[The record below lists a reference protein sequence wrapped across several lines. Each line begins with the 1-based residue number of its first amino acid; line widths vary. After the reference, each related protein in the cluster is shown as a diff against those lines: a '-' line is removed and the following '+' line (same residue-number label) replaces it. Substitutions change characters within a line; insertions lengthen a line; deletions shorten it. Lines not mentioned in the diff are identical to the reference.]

1 MKIGMIGLGNMAD
14 AIIGGMLQKKVVKK
28 EELIGSAA
36 TERTVARMR
45 EKYGFHTTRDNREVA
60 READI
65 LILAVKPQ
73 FLEEVIVQIRD
84 CIREETLLI
93 TIAAGK
99 NIRWYEE
106 TFKRPIRLVRCMPNT
121 PALVGEGC
129 TAVCP
134 GEKVSEEENH
144 KKMKEGVMEEV
155 KHIFKPEFI
164 NRVDEM
170 IVFHALNQENI
181 RSITDIL
188 VDNFIKRVR
197 EQMHMELHIK
207 DEVVDFVSKKG
218 FDKDYGARPIRRAIQ
233 TEIEDVLAEAVLA
246 GEMAIGNEAEVAL
259 VRDGDRKKVFVQKIT
274 KK

>member
-134 GEKVSEEENH
+134 GEKVSEEETAYVLRLMGSFGSTCIIQESRMDAFSAVAGSSSAFVFMFMEALADGGVAAGMTREQAVASAAQAVLGSAKLLLETGSH
-144 KKMKEGVMEEV
+144 PGALKDMVCSPGGTTIQGVRMLEKEGMRGAVMDAVAACVE
-155 KHIFKPEFI
+155 
-164 NRVDEM
+164 R
-170 IVFHALNQENI
+170 
-181 RSITDIL
+181 
-188 VDNFIKRVR
+188 
-197 EQMHMELHIK
+197 
-207 DEVVDFVSKKG
+207 
-218 FDKDYGARPIRRAIQ
+218 ARQ
-233 TEIEDVLAEAVLA
+233 L
-246 GEMAIGNEAEVAL
+246 
-259 VRDGDRKKVFVQKIT
+259 
-274 KK
+274 

>member
-1 MKIGMIGLGNMAD
+1 
-14 AIIGGMLQKKVVKK
+14 
-28 EELIGSAA
+28 
-36 TERTVARMR
+36 
-45 EKYGFHTTRDNREVA
+45 
-60 READI
+60 
-65 LILAVKPQ
+65 
-73 FLEEVIVQIRD
+73 
-84 CIREETLLI
+84 
-93 TIAAGK
+93 
-99 NIRWYEE
+99 
-106 TFKRPIRLVRCMPNT
+106 
-121 PALVGEGC
+121 
-129 TAVCP
+129 
-134 GEKVSEEENH
+134 
-144 KKMKEGVMEEV
+144 MEEV